1 MIWHVLGTA
10 VETSFNGAAI
20 RIEIKKCDQCG
31 SNMKVIASIEELEV
45 IKKVLKHLG
54 LDKAGL
60 HNRSPLARADGLVE
74 PATILI

>member
-1 MIWHVLGTA
+1 MA

-31 SNMKVIASIEELEV
+31 GNMKVIASIEELEV
-45 IKKVLKHLG
+45 IKKVLEHLG

>member
-1 MIWHVLGTA
+1 
-10 VETSFNGAAI
+10 
-20 RIEIKKCDQCG
+20 
-31 SNMKVIASIEELEV
+31 MKVITSIEEPEV

-60 HNRSPLARADGLVE
+60 HNRSPLARADGLFE